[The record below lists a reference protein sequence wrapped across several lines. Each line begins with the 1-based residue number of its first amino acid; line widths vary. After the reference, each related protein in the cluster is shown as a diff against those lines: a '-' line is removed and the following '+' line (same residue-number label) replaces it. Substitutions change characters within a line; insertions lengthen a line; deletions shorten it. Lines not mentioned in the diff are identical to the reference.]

1 MPGPS
6 EDAPNMGEAER
17 APSRP
22 LPGDVISGRY
32 RVAKLLATGG
42 VSSVYLAQ
50 HVHMLKHVAIKV
62 LDPSAEKLPEF
73 VARFRR
79 EAVAGAHLQHPNI
92 ASATDFGQLEDGSY
106 FLVQE
111 YVAGETLNRVIAGG
125 ALSASRAT
133 SIARKLASAL
143 GAAHEVGIVH
153 RDVKPSNVI
162 LVEGTEDVVKLID
175 FGFAKLRF
183 SDVPTLAP
191 PPEEPVVPERL
202 LTAAGVVL
210 GTVAYMAPEAALGM
224 AAVDQRSDLYALGL
238 ILYELLTGL
247 HPFDGTDPVRLFLQ
261 QRTEP
266 PPAMAKRV
274 PGLQVPSE
282 LENVVR
288 RLLEKDPKDRYATAT
303 DVVAALDA
311 AVMTAGFEIVPEM
324 SAAARASRPPLG
336 SRPSNPPLAPDLSD
350 GARRSDAAIGALGSA
365 PGASRN
371 FAPESDGPATVAAHV
386 DAGSAPRAP
395 SLFNRALAL
404 PAIARAV
411 AMLPESERFP
421 RWAYVAFPLLAVVFL
436 IAIVSLRARAG
447 DAAEGAPSESNA
459 PPASSSDT
467 AAAAAAPREVTMEV
481 AGLDASGWRMNLRNA
496 VRKKEWPAASEAVL
510 TLFRLDP
517 AAFRDHDG
525 QAALRNTA
533 VGLEDAGGEA
543 ADKFF
548 DALTGAGVEG
558 LDLLYDIAR
567 ARPGTKAGKRA
578 TEILRRPE
586 VMMSASPAL
595 KVLFDFREA
604 SCVGRRDLFSRMAE
618 QGDERALGEL
628 VGQRDADC
636 GRRDPCCYKESR
648 ALGAAIRSL
657 KARLS
662 SPPPAS
668 PPQAP

>member
-1 MPGPS
+1 
-6 EDAPNMGEAER
+6 MGEPHR

-22 LPGDVISGRY
+22 QPGDVISGRY
-32 RVAKLLATGG
+32 RVTKLLATGG

-50 HVHMLKHVAIKV
+50 HVHMLKNVAIKV
-62 LDPSAEKLPEF
+62 LDPKAEKLPEF

-111 YVAGETLNRVIAGG
+111 YVPGVTLNRVIAGG
-125 ALSASRAT
+125 PIAPSRAV

-162 LVEGTEDVVKLID
+162 LVEGSDDIVKLID

-224 AAVDQRSDLYALGL
+224 AAVDHRSDLYALGL

-247 HPFDGTDPVRLFLQ
+247 HPFDGPDPVRLFLQ
-261 QRTEP
+261 QRTEL
-266 PPAMAKRV
+266 PPAMGNRV
-274 PGLQVPSE
+274 AGLHVPSE
-282 LENVVR
+282 LESVVR
-288 RLLEKDPKDRYATAT
+288 KLLEKDPKDRYATAT

-311 AVMTAGFEIVPEM
+311 AVMTAGFETVPEI
-324 SAAARASRPPLG
+324 SAAARASFLPRAPTA
-336 SRPSNPPLAPDLSD
+336 SNP
-350 GARRSDAAIGALGSA
+350 
-365 PGASRN
+365 
-371 FAPESDGPATVAAHV
+371 
-386 DAGSAPRAP
+386 PRAP
-395 SLFNRALAL
+395 SASNPLLGSGASVASRRSNAAIGELGAAATSSLLARALAL
-404 PAIARAV
+404 PAIAAI
-411 AMLPESERFP
+411 AAKLPANDRIP
-421 RWAYVAFPLLAVVFL
+421 RWAYVAFPLLAVFFL
-436 IAIVSLRARAG
+436 VTILALRSRPG
-447 DAAEGAPSESNA
+447 SDAEE
-459 PPASSSDT
+459 ASSGGAIDPAMSDVP
-467 AAAAAAPREVTMEV
+467 AASSAPREVTMEV

-510 TLFRLDP
+510 TLFRLDST
-517 AAFRDHDG
+517 AFRDHDG

-533 VGLEDAGGEA
+533 VGLEDTGGDA

-548 DALTGAGVEG
+548 DTLGQSGAEG
-558 LDLLYDIAR
+558 LDLLYDVAR
-567 ARPGTKAGKRA
+567 SRPGTKAGKRA

-586 VMMSASPAL
+586 VMMGASPAL

-604 SCVGRRDLFSRMAE
+604 SCAGRRDLFSRMAE

-648 ALGAAIRSL
+648 ALGGAIRSL
-657 KARLS
+657 KLRLS
-662 SPPPAS
+662 SPPVAP
-668 PPQAP
+668 PPQGP

>member
-1 MPGPS
+1 
-6 EDAPNMGEAER
+6 MGEPHR
-17 APSRP
+17 VPSRP
-22 LPGDVISGRY
+22 QPGEVISGRY
-32 RVAKLLATGG
+32 RVSKLLATGG

-50 HVHMLKHVAIKV
+50 HVHMLKNVAIKV
-62 LDPSAEKLPEF
+62 LDPNAEKLPEF

-79 EAVAGAHLQHPNI
+79 EAVAGAHVQHPNI

-111 YVAGETLNRVIAGG
+111 YVPGATLNQVIAGG
-125 ALSASRAT
+125 PLSPSRAV
-133 SIARKLASAL
+133 SIARRLASAL

-153 RDVKPSNVI
+153 RDVKPSNII
-162 LVEGTEDVVKLID
+162 LVEGSDDFVKLID

-183 SDVPTLAP
+183 SEVPTLAP
-191 PPEEPVVPERL
+191 PPEEPVLPERL

-224 AAVDQRSDLYALGL
+224 SAVDHRSDLYALGL
-238 ILYELLTGL
+238 VLYELLTGL
-247 HPFDGTDPVRLFLQ
+247 HPFDGPDPVRLFLQ

-266 PPAMAKRV
+266 PPAMGNRV
-274 PGLQVPSE
+274 PGLSVPSE
-282 LENVVR
+282 LERVVR
-288 RLLEKDPKDRYATAT
+288 KLLEKDPKDRYATAT

-311 AVMTAGFEIVPEM
+311 AVMTAGFETVPEI
-324 SAAARASRPPLG
+324 SAAVRPSVAPRAPSASNPLLASRG
-336 SRPSNPPLAPDLSD
+336 
-350 GARRSDAAIGALGSA
+350 SDAAIGEPRAVPGVLPSSEPAKDSA
-365 PGASRN
+365 VIVAARD
-371 FAPESDGPATVAAHV
+371 AVGPAR
-386 DAGSAPRAP
+386 SATS
-395 SLFNRALAL
+395 SLLDRVLAL
-404 PAIARAV
+404 PAMAAIAAK
-411 AMLPESERFP
+411 LPANDRIP
-421 RWAYVAFPLLAVVFL
+421 RWAYLVFPLLGVFFL
-436 IAIVSLRARAG
+436 VAIVALVLRRPVVQAEDATSAG
-447 DAAEGAPSESNA
+447 AVD
-459 PPASSSDT
+459 PAMS
-467 AAAAAAPREVTMEV
+467 AAPAASLASREVTMEV

-517 AAFRDHDG
+517 TAFRDHDG

-533 VGLEDAGGEA
+533 VGLEDAGGEV

-548 DALTGAGVEG
+548 DALAQSGAEG
-558 LDLLYDIAR
+558 LDLLYDVAR
-567 ARPGTKAGKRA
+567 SRPGTKAGKRA

-586 VMMSASPAL
+586 VMMGASPAL

-604 SCVGRRDLFSRMAE
+604 SCAGRRDLFSRMAE

-648 ALGAAIRSL
+648 ALGASIRSL
-657 KARLS
+657 KARLA
-662 SPPPAS
+662 SPAVAP